1 MLRPE
6 AHQNNDASRLLI
18 RLTLPSAMADASP
31 TLNDPEL
38 AAVLMGDPRLAPVLS
53 DPAAYRAQVLV
64 SDLLPPPAGRPVT
77 SPGNN
82 SSPGNNADGATGEA
96 EEAAG
101 RGAGG
106 GGSTR
111 RSMYVARS
119 FRAGAEYFYPAST
132 VKLVGAAAACVS
144 MQVMARAAAE
154 GFDRFDAH
162 QDGWFGGPRRLTR
175 FRLDLDTPL
184 LFEHRGLVASIAD
197 YRARKDVALENRARM
212 ITLAEARLDAMERR
226 EGVAADAARDEAAGT
241 FKRRRGDEE
250 DDELVAAARS
260 AAAVVVDEETTAAIA
275 ADMDTFVDGEA

>member
-64 SDLLPPPAGRPVT
+64 SDLLPPPHSGRPVT
-77 SPGNN
+77 SPGNK
-82 SSPGNNADGATGEA
+82 SSPGNNADATGEA

-154 GFDRFDAH
+154 GFDAH
-162 QDGWFGGPRRLTR
+162 QMEDGWFGGPRRLTR